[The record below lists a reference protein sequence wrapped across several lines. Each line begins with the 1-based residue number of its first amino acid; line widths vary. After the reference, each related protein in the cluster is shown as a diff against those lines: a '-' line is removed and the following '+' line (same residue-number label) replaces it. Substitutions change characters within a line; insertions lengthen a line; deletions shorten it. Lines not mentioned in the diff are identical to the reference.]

1 MKTDLEKAIRLIE
14 EWKISDF
21 FDFVK
26 SKKGENELLN
36 RLAKRFMTDHHNE
49 DYDEQLRLLATW
61 LLSEDPKESKK
72 AGEALTEK
80 GTIMKIEIEG
90 NNNQVFQ
97 NVQGSTIHTGTG
109 HIIKGDYKKREI
121 NIGEKGK
128 YIEKQYNLP
137 QDRQA
142 PSINIHNQNDNNN
155 MIKQENFGNASV
167 SGSGNST
174 NTNINKNINSQTIDF
189 ELLEQKLPD
198 FQSELDSFKKELKR
212 ALNKTQDATRKG
224 ILEDL
229 VTEADEILS
238 DSKEVKNL
246 AKNKDEDELKSK
258 GFWKDVAKFV
268 KKVST
273 SVKDLLNPESIQNL
287 GKSASEIAK
296 IADAC
301 GINTGFDYANYGSE

>member
-1 MKTDLEKAIRLIE
+1 MNKDLEKAIRLIE
-14 EWKISDF
+14 ERKISDF

-36 RLAKRFMTDHHNE
+36 RLAKRFITDHHNE

-61 LLSEDPKESKK
+61 LLSENPKESKK

-109 HIIKGDYKKREI
+109 HIIKGGYKEREI

-128 YIEKQYNLP
+128 YIEKQYMQ
-137 QDRQA
+137 QDQQV
-142 PSINIHNQNDNNN
+142 PINIHNNN

-229 VTEADEILS
+229 VTEADDILS

-258 GFWKDVAKFV
+258 GFWKDIAKFV